1 MNELQ
6 GGGNKMKKF
15 TQKFKFMPPRFW
27 KTIIYI
33 HNNRD
38 FGGKTLIIHEKKVSI
53 PKDENNNNIN
63 TNKDNAIGQTKFY
76 LHYTT
81 KKKDGHC
88 PSSFIEY
95 LFGDPNHGLV
105 ATGVNEIQYSLFNC
119 DITYTTLHGE
129 FTLNADV
136 QWRMASNLPWQ
147 NTL

>member
-1 MNELQ
+1 
-6 GGGNKMKKF
+6 
-15 TQKFKFMPPRFW
+15 MPPRFW

-38 FGGKTLIIHEKKVSI
+38 FGGKTLIIHEKKVVI
-53 PKDENNNNIN
+53 REDANNKNNNKN
-63 TNKDNAIGQTKFY
+63 NKDNAIGQTIFY

-81 KKKDGHC
+81 KNKGGKC

-95 LFGDPNHGLV
+95 LFGDPEYGLV
-105 ATGVNEIQYSLFNC
+105 AKGVNGIQYSLFNC

-136 QWRMASNLPWQ
+136 QWRMASNLQWQ
-147 NTL
+147 NAL